1 MTRVRAEAGKS
12 IKSAM
17 EQMKNSVIAM
27 HLLIV
32 MCKGDDRM
40 TDWYGIT
47 ERIKK
52 FNDIL
57 NEVGGSL

>member
-1 MTRVRAEAGKS
+1 
-12 IKSAM
+12 M

>member
-1 MTRVRAEAGKS
+1 MN
-12 IKSAM
+12 IK
-17 EQMKNSVIAM
+17 E
-27 HLLIV
+27 
-32 MCKGDDRM
+32 GDDDIL
-40 TDWYGIT
+40 TDWYEIT

>member
-1 MTRVRAEAGKS
+1 M
-12 IKSAM
+12 IY
-17 EQMKNSVIAM
+17 
-27 HLLIV
+27 
-32 MCKGDDRM
+32 KGDDKL
-40 TDWYGIT
+40 TDWYDIT

>member
-1 MTRVRAEAGKS
+1 MSLIA
-12 IKSAM
+12 
-17 EQMKNSVIAM
+17 KNNKNIRSRFRTQII
-27 HLLIV
+27 LE
-32 MCKGDDRM
+32 GDDNM
-40 TDWYGIT
+40 TDWYEIT

>member
-1 MTRVRAEAGKS
+1 MSSKLCRL
-12 IKSAM
+12 IF
-17 EQMKNSVIAM
+17 
-27 HLLIV
+27 LLFLESYVNIRSRFRIQIILE
-32 MCKGDDRM
+32 GDDNM
-40 TDWYGIT
+40 TDWYEIT

>member
-1 MTRVRAEAGKS
+1 ML
-12 IKSAM
+12 SAQIIL
-17 EQMKNSVIAM
+17 E
-27 HLLIV
+27 
-32 MCKGDDRM
+32 GDDRM
-40 TDWYGIT
+40 TDWYEIT